1 MVEKAIVQKPLKV
14 FFLPLDE
21 EVPDE
26 LLCLLVFFDSGMLYL
41 KRVLHPTSIN
51 FINIY
56 GLLFSYKF
64 FFTFCCSQDL
74 PKLRQIMDNNAKVI
88 ILVLLLYFVQKCYAK
103 LFCTFNLCFWLK
115 NICKKLLVK
124 C

>member
-56 GLLFSYKF
+56 GLLFSCKF

-88 ILVLLLYFVQKCYAK
+88 ILVMLLNFSTKVSKEVKCQRILVQKKAVRHQVDEV
-103 LFCTFNLCFWLK
+103 NS
-115 NICKKLLVK
+115 
-124 C
+124 